1 MIYIACP
8 MSVPQYTLDEVES
21 ILLKKYNLTFDQV
34 YSWDRHTKYDP
45 HDLDK
50 AKACVVILENNDFV
64 QNMES
69 IPMGTRNEIRKFHAK
84 GLPVLLAYRLVTR
97 DQYAFYLTEIKHGRF
112 TGIGGSQ
119 EKANTI
125 IESLYIEHF
134 IEKCSDNQP
143 TSQAK
148 VSLESFWF

>member
-8 MSVPQYTLDEVES
+8 MSVPQHTLDEVKLK
-21 ILLKKYNLTFDQV
+21 LLKKYNLTSDQV
-34 YSWDRHTKYDP
+34 YYWYRHLKYDP

-50 AKACVVILENNDFV
+50 AEACVIILENNGFYQD
-64 QNMES
+64 MES
-69 IPMGTRNEIRKFHAK
+69 IPMGTRNEIKKFHTK
-84 GLPVLLAYRLVTR
+84 GLPVLLAYRLVTTNE
-97 DQYAFYLTEIKHGRF
+97 YAFYLTEIEYGRF

-134 IEKCSDNQP
+134 VELDNQP